1 MKLSTDNTND
11 SSTKYTYTID
21 FLVPYG
27 SHGGIESVLNDT
39 ALSLLQQNIRV
50 RVIYSLAKPAT
61 AGFIL
66 ILNSILYPKAPL

>member
-50 RVIYSLAKPAT
+50 REYSLAKPAT